1 MIRVIQQGGAWSVVR
16 DGILIREGAAAA
28 VHKTR
33 ELAELH
39 AARLAIKLRDELDRV
54 VDQYDRSDERRSF
67 GFMGDA
73 PARGA

>member
-54 VDQYDRSDERRSF
+54 VEQYERSEERRSF

-73 PARGA
+73 PPSGA

>member
-33 ELAELH
+33 ELAEFH

-54 VDQYDRSDERRSF
+54 VDQYDRSEERRSF
-67 GFMGDA
+67 GFMGA
-73 PARGA
+73 PPSGA